1 MKHATAFLVVYAC
14 LLFTIWLAL
23 TTLAPG
29 SIRYL
34 VAGIET
40 QLTLATGD

>member
-1 MKHATAFLVVYAC
+1 MKHATAFLIIYAC

-34 VAGIET
+34 VASIET
-40 QLTLATGD
+40 QLNTATGD